1 MSENERAEPKKSGPL
16 ARAGRL
22 LLFVLGIG
30 LAAWLIRGV
39 GLERV
44 GTVLS
49 DAKGYV
55 PLIFLLEIVIV
66 VIDVLALRS
75 LLGPAASRVATSVWI
90 RSSAIAYTSSVL
102 LPAGR
107 AVGEA
112 MRVRALAPELGVPR
126 ATGAA
131 SRLQIGNLYANA
143 VISIVILVD
152 LFATG
157 EGGGPLTIAVA
168 VNAVACT
175 LLASL
180 LLALVRSK
188 RFAAWLGQR
197 FKGFVE
203 AHTITDELPAPPGG
217 AARAVGFCSIARLVQ
232 TVQYGVA
239 VRSVG
244 GAATLH
250 FALSAQGIHLVGA
263 AAGDLVPNQIGV
275 TEGAYRAFAH
285 SLGFDADPARA
296 LGIALLTRIAQIAL
310 AVTCLGIATIVAKR
324 KERPAGA

>member
-1 MSENERAEPKKSGPL
+1 MSENERSLPKKSGPL
-16 ARAGRL
+16 ARVGRVA
-22 LLFVLGIG
+22 LFVLGIG

-44 GTVLS
+44 GAVLS

-55 PLIFLLEIVIV
+55 PLIFLLEVLIVAT
-66 VIDVLALRS
+66 DLLALRS
-75 LLGPAASRVATSVWI
+75 LLGPAVSRVPSSLWL
-90 RSSAIAYTSSVL
+90 RSSAIAYASSVL

-131 SRLQIGNLYANA
+131 ARLQISTLYANA
-143 VISIVILVD
+143 LISIVIMFNLVGS
-152 LFATG
+152 G
-157 EGGGPLTIAVA
+157 EGRGPLAIAVF
-168 VNAVACT
+168 VNMLACT
-175 LLASL
+175 LLASV

-188 RFAAWLGQR
+188 RFAAWLGRR
-197 FKGFVE
+197 FKSFVE
-203 AHTITDELPAPPGG
+203 NHTIADELPAPPGS
-217 AARAVGFCSIARLVQ
+217 AARAIAFCGLGRLVQ
-232 TVQYGVA
+232 TVQYAVA
-239 VRSVG
+239 VKSVG
-244 GAATLH
+244 GAASLH

-263 AAGDLVPNQIGV
+263 AVGDLVPNQIGV

-285 SLGFDADPARA
+285 SLGFDAEPARA

-310 AVTCLGIATIVAKR
+310 AVACLMIATIVARK